1 MVTISPAVG
10 KSFILS
16 LQSDGNFQYSEV
28 KGIFSYFEN
37 QDVLLPDSFYRDK
50 SIANMVL

>member
-1 MVTISPAVG
+1 MVTISLTVG

-16 LQSDGNFQYSEV
+16 LQCDGNFQYSEV

-37 QDVLLPDSFYRDK
+37 QDVLLADSLYIDK
-50 SIANMVL
+50 STANTVV